1 MADVFSF
8 APKQDYGIG
17 FKEPETAILVGEG
30 TGMKMTL
37 VQQWNI
43 QYQQQVTPVFE
54 CGTSTVYFSAKHA
67 NGTMSINRIV
77 AENPE
82 TFIKDLG
89 QVCDPKNFTM
99 TAYTGACGGSAGA
112 TAVQPVKL
120 SISGMIAS
128 SIGFSGQA
136 QQAYV
141 AEDIQTMF
149 AALKVTQ

>member
-8 APKQDYGIG
+8 APPKDYGIG

-37 VQQWNI
+37 VQNWNI
-43 QYQQQVTPVFE
+43 QYQQQVTPVYE

-67 NGTMSINRIV
+67 SGTMTISRIV

-82 TFIKDLG
+82 TFLKDLG

-99 TAYTGACGGSAGA
+99 TAYTGACGNGA

-120 SISGMIAS
+120 SIKGMIAS

-141 AEDIQTMF
+141 AEDINTMF
-149 AALKVTQ
+149 ASLQVTQ